1 MTAAPKGILRSP
13 KYSAKASNIDAPNA
27 AAAPRQVKSLADLVK
42 SSVALNEEVRVSVVD
57 DEQSAR
63 VDNLVVAPIN
73 EEEDVTSTEDAEESD
88 NEAESDDES
97 VYSEDGE
104 ILMMLGLADI
114 VNNDDS
120 DADETDQVV
129 KGSFRKLWE
138 TLMQWTTPS
147 TAQHVCQCNNIHQ
160 SQNQTESLGQPSSID
175 NSIDQVQ
182 DDHTRNTIDIGASRR
197 AGIMNMIRM
206 NISRSLSD
214 LEPQHDVTDRR
225 KVEKSLANLVNTFD
239 CSGPAVDFDMKLWRG
254 MTTILIAI
262 VSPARINEVAD
273 ARSSR
278 LPKSVAALGIGPE
291 EYHYLIERAL
301 TIKSSAKRNR
311 KQFTTNI
318 QMDGNNFAPVVQQW
332 FRSMPPITRTWF
344 AATVLVTGLVNLSLL
359 DLRYLYLHHWSDIW
373 APDRS
378 TKIEAWRYVTKLR
391 SNS

>member
-301 TIKSSAKRNR
+301 
-311 KQFTTNI
+311 
-318 QMDGNNFAPVVQQW
+318 V
-332 FRSMPPITRTWF
+332 
-344 AATVLVTGLVNLSLL
+344 
-359 DLRYLYLHHWSDIW
+359 DLNHQ
-373 APDRS
+373 
-378 TKIEAWRYVTKLR
+378 E
-391 SNS
+391 